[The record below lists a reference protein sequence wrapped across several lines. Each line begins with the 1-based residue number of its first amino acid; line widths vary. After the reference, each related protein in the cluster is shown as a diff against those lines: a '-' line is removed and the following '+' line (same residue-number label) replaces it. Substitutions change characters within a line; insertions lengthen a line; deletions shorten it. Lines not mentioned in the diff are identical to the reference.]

1 MLLQC
6 LWEEMKRHLDGS
18 EAALEERT
26 MEDDEIALRVTWS
39 GSMYPVEIPRTCTVL
54 DLKAVLFE
62 LTEVLPMRQKVL
74 GIPRAKGGPP
84 VGDDTVL
91 SSLPFKADQKL
102 MLVGTRESV
111 IAEIQAYESSTAA
124 ASTEKAIIDDLDLDV
139 DYSGDSAVDP
149 VIRYQESIRK
159 KLNRRLENTDIRII
173 NEPRPGKKLLVLDLD
188 LTLFDTKGMQSTPM
202 SELARPGLHRFLT
215 CCYRNYDLVIWSQTS
230 WRWLEAKLT
239 ELNMLTNE
247 GYKISFVLDRTSM
260 FAITSRRGSEERR
273 HEVKALEIIWRKFPD
288 TRFSAA
294 NTVHIDDLSR
304 NFALNPQSGLK
315 ISPYK
320 NSQTTNAR
328 ATDRE
333 LFYLMRYLSLI
344 SSEVDFSKLNH
355 TYWKQYAAARAS
367 EIVGDDSDTA
377 LAELLGPSRQADS
390 SNSKDKES
398 GSGGGGS
405 GSGGSGSSSGNKA
418 PDGNASG
425 S

>member
-1 MLLQC
+1 
-6 LWEEMKRHLDGS
+6 MKRQLDGS
-18 EAALEERT
+18 KAACEERA

-39 GSMYPVEIPRTCTVL
+39 GSIYPVEIPRTSTVF
-54 DLKAVLFE
+54 DLKAILFE
-62 LTEVLPMRQKVL
+62 LTEVLPIRQKVL

-84 VGDDTVL
+84 VTDDTVL
-91 SSLPFKADQKL
+91 SSLPFKPDQKL

-111 IAEIQAYESSTAA
+111 IAEIQAYESSGAA
-124 ASTEKAIIDDLDLDV
+124 ASTEKAIVDDLDLD
-139 DYSGDSAVDP
+139 YSGESAIDP

-159 KLNRRLENTDIRII
+159 KLNRRLENTDILII

-188 LTLFDTKGMQSTPM
+188 LTLFDTKGMQTTPM
-202 SELARPGLHRFLT
+202 SELARPGLHRFLA
-215 CCYRNYDLVIWSQTS
+215 CCYKNYDLVIWSQTS

-247 GYKISFVLDRTSM
+247 SYKISFVLDRTSM

-320 NSQTTNAR
+320 NSQTTNVR
-328 ATDRE
+328 STDRE
-333 LFYLMRYLSLI
+333 LLYLMRYLSLI
-344 SSEVDFSKLNH
+344 SSEPDFSTLNH
-355 TYWKQYAAARAS
+355 NYWKQYAAARAH
-367 EIVGDDSDTA
+367 EKVGDDSDTA
-377 LAELLGPSRQADS
+377 LAELSGPSPQAGS
-390 SNSKDKES
+390 SSRGNES
-398 GSGGGGS
+398 GSGSGNGGS
-405 GSGGSGSSSGNKA
+405 GSGDSGGRSKGADDEKPPGSSSG
-418 PDGNASG
+418 S
-425 S
+425 